1 MEWYEL
7 IAAVCAGLSVTIPL
21 VHKLIVYVQ
30 KAAKE
35 KNWSEIVDLA
45 IEYMKTAENMFDSGS
60 DRKEWVIAMVQTSAV
75 SIEYDLDNTALAKIS
90 DLIDTVCDASK
101 VINTEVAENEHG
113 TAV

>member
-35 KNWSEIVDLA
+35 KNWSVIVDLA
-45 IEYMKTAENMFDSGS
+45 IDHMKVAEEMFDSGAE
-60 DRKEWVIAMVQTSAV
+60 RKEWVIAMVQTSAT
-75 SIEYDLDNTALAKIS
+75 SIEFDLDTAALAKIS
-90 DLIDTVCDASK
+90 SLIDTICDASK
-101 VINTEVAENEHG
+101 IINTEVSQNEH
-113 TAV
+113 